1 MNNPKPTRTAMT
13 QIPKTIKT
21 KDFGDITV
29 DQDAEWGRLSPYEDV
44 GFPAGEHLYCFVYV
58 RHESL
63 LGYYITTAYGSQ
75 RHLEV
80 GKL

>member
-1 MNNPKPTRTAMT
+1 MT

-29 DQDAEWGRLSPYEDV
+29 SQNAEWGRLSPHEDV

-58 RHESL
+58 MNDSR

-75 RHLEV
+75 RELET